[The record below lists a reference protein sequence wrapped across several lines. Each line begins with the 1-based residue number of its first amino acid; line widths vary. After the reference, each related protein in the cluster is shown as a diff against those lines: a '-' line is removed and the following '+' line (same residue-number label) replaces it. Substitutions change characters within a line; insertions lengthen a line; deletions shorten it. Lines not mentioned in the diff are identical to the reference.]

1 MSAMQ
6 LSPLASITTGFL
18 VLFVGKRLNREWTF
32 LQRYSIPE
40 PVSGGLLVALLQE
53 LMLALRATVD
63 LSDGKRSECN

>member
-1 MSAMQ
+1 MSAIQ

-32 LQRYSIPE
+32 LQHYSISE

-53 LMLALRATVD
+53 LMLALRVTVD